1 MHYSVEPRNRIFA
14 KDNGFLSFTKNMDK
28 NTDKTL
34 SKNLSSKHSQK
45 LFDHGK
51 TSATEAFKS
60 PSKAAIQK
68 PSEATV
74 DSVGNKITDKA
85 KKVSKNSQHRNSETV
100 TNENYKE
107 IPKKR
112 KLPPEESREII
123 DDLRYNII

>member
-1 MHYSVEPRNRIFA
+1 
-14 KDNGFLSFTKNMDK
+14 MDK
-28 NTDKTL
+28 NIGKTL

-51 TSATEAFKS
+51 TSDTEAFKS
-60 PSKAAIQK
+60 PSKTAIQK
-68 PSEATV
+68 TSEVTV
-74 DSVGNKITDKA
+74 DSIGNKIADKA

-112 KLPPEESREII
+112 QLPPEESREII